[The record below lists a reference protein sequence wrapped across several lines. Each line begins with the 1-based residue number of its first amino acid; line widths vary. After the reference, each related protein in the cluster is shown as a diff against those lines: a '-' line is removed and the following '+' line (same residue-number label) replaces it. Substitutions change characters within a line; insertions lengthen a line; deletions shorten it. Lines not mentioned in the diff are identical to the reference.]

1 MRRYK
6 RQILP
11 EDTEKYTLANL
22 NLREEKSTAA
32 KVLTVIPAGS
42 KVQVVDAAEDWYEVI
57 YNGIKGYVYNE

>member
-22 NLREEKSTAA
+22 NLRRKINNS
-32 KVLTVIPAGS
+32 
-42 KVQVVDAAEDWYEVI
+42 
-57 YNGIKGYVYNE
+57 

>member
-22 NLREEKSTAA
+22 NLREEKSTTA
-32 KVLTVIPAGS
+32 KVLTVIP
-42 KVQVVDAAEDWYEVI
+42 EDQ
-57 YNGIKGYVYNE
+57 KCK